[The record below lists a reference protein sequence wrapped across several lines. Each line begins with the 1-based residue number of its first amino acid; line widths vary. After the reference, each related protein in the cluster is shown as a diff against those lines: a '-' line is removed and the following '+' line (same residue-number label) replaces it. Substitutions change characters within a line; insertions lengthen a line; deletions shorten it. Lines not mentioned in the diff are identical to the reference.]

1 MNHCLFKAKDT
12 KGAVGNTVDYSLLT
26 INGKSCVV
34 HRRMIDKY
42 VEEEKAIF
50 DYWDACM
57 KEGMKMFTKFL

>member
-1 MNHCLFKAKDT
+1 
-12 KGAVGNTVDYSLLT
+12 
-26 INGKSCVV
+26 
-34 HRRMIDKY
+34 MIDKY